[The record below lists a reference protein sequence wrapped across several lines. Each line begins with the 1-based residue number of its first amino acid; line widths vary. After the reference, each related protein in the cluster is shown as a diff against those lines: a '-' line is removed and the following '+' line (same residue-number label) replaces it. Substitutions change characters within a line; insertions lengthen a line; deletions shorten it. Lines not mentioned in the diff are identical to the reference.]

1 MAVYSLYETDEAQ
14 QLRDSAR
21 GFLARYWPPD
31 KALERAAQPEALR
44 ELWQRAVYQGWTSL
58 GSDAEAVGLREVL
71 VLLEELGRA
80 ACPVPLLDAF
90 VATVALRQANTTA
103 AHDVLEA
110 LEEGTAAISVAF
122 GPVDGDSN
130 AGSVVVMTTRD
141 GTTNF
146 TGTVRFV
153 EGLSFTTHLLVV
165 VDSTETTGEMA
176 LLRTDAP
183 GVTVTPTPGFA
194 IPPLCEVH
202 VENVPGQLI
211 PLPQGSLLNLLT
223 LARLGSVAR
232 AYGAANRSFE
242 LAVEH
247 AKVRKQFG
255 EFIGHFQAI
264 QHKLANCLINL
275 DATRLLLARAAKAYD
290 TSDPNWRYVANAT
303 CAFAN
308 PALRQTILECMH
320 ALGGISYMEEHE
332 VPRHFRRVHAD
343 LLRFGGVHA
352 AREGLA
358 ESLLDAGMMTP
369 DLDLGPEANA
379 FRQEVRAWLAEHWT
393 KEDQEAHHRLPIRE
407 QGSDRAFTD
416 ALVHQGWLGVSWPR
430 QWGGQERSAFEQLA
444 FEEEMSYWG
453 APTRTFGCGIG
464 IVGPALMAFGS
475 PEQRQRFL
483 PAFLRGEDM
492 FCLGYSEPE
501 AGSDLASLRMS
512 AAHDEMGWVINGT
525 KIYTTMGDLA
535 EYVWLAARTDPGAP
549 VKHAGISVFLVPT
562 NTPGITIRPDIA
574 LYGHPACTVY
584 YDNVRVPE
592 DALVGPVNGGWKIIT
607 SALASERILMGGI
620 VAEIRAFFDRLTA
633 YIARSED
640 VGTPLR
646 EDPRVRDAIG
656 SLAADLEAAR
666 MLLMQSIELVS
677 QGKVPFHQAAM
688 TKVFTSELGERLP
701 ETALELLGTAGTFAP
716 GTPQALLDGTFEYA
730 MRDSIYKVIGGGSN
744 EIQRTLIAIR
754 GLGLPR

>member
-1 MAVYSLYETDEAQ
+1 MAVQSLYETDEAQ
-14 QLRDSAR
+14 QLRDAAR
-21 GFLARYWPPD
+21 GFLARYWPSD
-31 KALERAAQPEALR
+31 KALEDASKPEALL
-44 ELWQRAVYQGWTSL
+44 ELWQRIAAQGWTSL
-58 GSDAEAVGLREVL
+58 GSDAESGGLGEAL
-71 VLLEELGRA
+71 ILLEELGRA
-80 ACPVPLLDAF
+80 ACPVPLLDSF
-90 VATVALRQANTTA
+90 LVTTVLREIDILSV
-103 AHDVLEA
+103 HELLEA
-110 LEEGTAAISVAF
+110 LEAGTAALSVAL
-122 GPVDGDSN
+122 GPLDGDSN
-130 AGSVVVMTTRD
+130 ARSVATVKAAD
-141 GTTNF
+141 GTMNF
-146 TGTVRFV
+146 SGTVRFV
-153 EGLSFTTHLLVV
+153 EGLSFTTYVLVAIGSN
-165 VDSTETTGEMA
+165 DTADEMA
-176 LLRTDAP
+176 LLRVDAP

-194 IPPLCEVH
+194 IPPLCEVRL
-202 VENVPGQLI
+202 ENVAGQLVS
-211 PLPQGSLLNLLT
+211 LPQSSLRDLAI
-223 LARLGSVAR
+223 LARLGSIAR
-232 AYGAANRSFE
+232 AYGAASRSFD

-255 EFIGHFQAI
+255 ELIGHFQAI
-264 QHKLANCLINL
+264 QHKLANCLIRL
-275 DATRLLLARAAKAYD
+275 DATKLLLARSAKAYD
-290 TSDPNWRYVANAT
+290 TSDPTWRYVAHAT

-343 LLRFGGVHA
+343 LFRFGGVQV

-358 ESLLDAGMMTP
+358 KSLLDAGMTTP

-416 ALVHQGWLGVSWPR
+416 ALAKQGWLGVSWPS

-444 FEEEMSYWG
+444 FEEEMSYQG
-453 APTRTFGCGIG
+453 IPNRTYACGIG

-475 PEQRQRFL
+475 PEQQQRFL
-483 PAFLRGEDM
+483 PAFLRGEDT

-501 AGSDLASLRMS
+501 AGSDLASLRTS
-512 AAHDEMGWVINGT
+512 ATRDESGWVINGT
-525 KIYTTMGDLA
+525 KIYTTMGDVA
-535 EYVWLAARTDPGAP
+535 DYVWLAARTDPDAP

-574 LYGHPACTVY
+574 LYGHPACTVF
-584 YDNVRVPE
+584 YDNVHVPE
-592 DALVGPVNGGWKIIT
+592 EALVGPVNGGWKIIT

-620 VAEIRAFFDRLTA
+620 VAEIRKNFDLLTA
-633 YIARSED
+633 SIAKSKE
-640 VGTPLR
+640 GSSLR
-646 EDPRVRDAIG
+646 GDPRVRDKIG

-701 ETALELLGTAGTFAP
+701 EAALELLGTAGTFAP
-716 GTPQALLDGTFEYA
+716 GVPQALLDGTFEYA
-730 MRDSIYKVIGGGSN
+730 LRDSIYKVIGGGSN
-744 EIQRTLIAIR
+744 EIQRTLIAVR

>member
-1 MAVYSLYETDEAQ
+1 MAVQSLYETDEVQ

-31 KALERAAQPEALR
+31 KALERAVRPGALQ
-44 ELWQRAVYQGWTSL
+44 ELWQRAAAQGWTSL
-58 GSDAEAVGLREVL
+58 GSDAEAGGLQEVL
-71 VLLEELGRA
+71 ALLEELGRT

-90 VATVALRQANTTA
+90 LATTALRQADTPA
-103 AHDVLEA
+103 AREVFEA
-110 LEEGTAAISVAF
+110 LEAGTAAISVAL
-122 GPVDGDSN
+122 GPADGDSN
-130 AGSVVVMTTRD
+130 AGSVVVTATGD
-141 GTTNF
+141 GAAHV

-153 EGLSFTTHLLVV
+153 EGLSFATHLLVAV
-165 VDSTETTGEMA
+165 GSSEGTDEVA
-176 LLRTDAP
+176 IIRTDAQ

-194 IPPLCEVH
+194 VPSLSEVH
-202 VENVPGQLI
+202 LENVSDQII
-211 PLPQGSLLNLLT
+211 PLPHGSLPSLAT
-223 LARLGSVAR
+223 LARLGCVAR

-264 QHKLANCLINL
+264 QHKLANCLITL

-290 TSDPNWRYVANAT
+290 SSDASWQYIANAT

-343 LLRFGGVHA
+343 LFRFGGVRA
-352 AREGLA
+352 AREGVAHL
-358 ESLLDAGMMTP
+358 LLDARMTTP

-407 QGSDRAFTD
+407 QGSDRAFTE
-416 ALVHQGWLGVSWPR
+416 ALAEQGWLGVSWPR
-430 QWGGQERSAFEQLA
+430 QWGGQERSIFEQLA
-444 FEEEMSYWG
+444 FEEEMSYQG

-464 IVGPALMAFGS
+464 IVGPALMAYGS
-475 PEQRQRFL
+475 PEQQRRFL
-483 PAFLRGEDM
+483 PAFLQGKDT

-501 AGSDLASLRMS
+501 AGSDLASLRTT
-512 AAHDEMGWVINGT
+512 ATRDEIGWVINGT

-535 EYVWLAARTDPGAP
+535 DYVWLAARTDPAAP

-562 NTPGITIRPDIA
+562 KTPGITIRPDIA
-574 LYGHPACTVY
+574 LYGHPACTVF
-584 YDNVRVPE
+584 YDNVHVPE
-592 DALVGPVNGGWKIIT
+592 NALVGQVNGGWKIIT
-607 SALASERILMGGI
+607 SALASERVLMGGI
-620 VAEIRAFFDRLTA
+620 VAEIRAYFDRLTA
-633 YIARSED
+633 YLATAERA
-640 VGTPLR
+640 GKPLR
-646 EDPRVRDAIG
+646 QDPLVRDRIG

-677 QGKVPFHQAAM
+677 RGQVPFHQAAM

-716 GTPQALLDGTFEYA
+716 GTPQALLDGSFEYA
-730 MRDSIYKVIGGGSN
+730 LRDSIYKVIGGGSN
-744 EIQRTLIAIR
+744 EIQRTLIATR
-754 GLGLPR
+754 SLGLPR

>member
-1 MAVYSLYETDEAQ
+1 MAVESLYETDEAQ

-21 GFLARYWPPD
+21 GFLTRYWPPD
-31 KALERAAQPEALR
+31 KALERANQPEALR
-44 ELWQRAVYQGWTSL
+44 ELWQRAAAQGWTSL
-58 GSDAEAVGLREVL
+58 GLDSEAGGMREVL

-80 ACPVPLLDAF
+80 ACPVPLLDTF
-90 VATVALRQANTTA
+90 LATTALRQADTSA
-103 AHDVLEA
+103 AYEVLEVMEA
-110 LEEGTAAISVAF
+110 GTVAISVAV
-122 GPVDGDSN
+122 GPEDGDSN
-130 AGSVVVMTTRD
+130 AGSVAGITTSE
-141 GTTNF
+141 GTVHF

-165 VDSTETTGEMA
+165 VGYTETTDEMA

-194 IPPLCEVH
+194 IPPLSEVH
-202 VENVPGQLI
+202 LENVSGQRISLS
-211 PLPQGSLLNLLT
+211 QGSLRNLAM

-247 AKVRKQFG
+247 ARVRKQFG

-275 DATRLLLARAAKAYD
+275 DATKLLLARAAKAYD
-290 TSDPNWRYVANAT
+290 TSDPTWRYVANAT

-308 PALRQTILECMH
+308 RALRQTILECMH

-352 AREGLA
+352 VREGLA

-379 FRQEVRAWLAEHWT
+379 FRQQVRAWLAEHWT
-393 KEDQEAHHRLPIRE
+393 KEDQEAHRRLPIRE
-407 QGSDRAFTD
+407 QGFDRDFSR
-416 ALVHQGWLGVSWPR
+416 ALAMQGWLGISWPR
-430 QWGGQERSAFEQLA
+430 QWGGQEHSIFEQLV
-444 FEEEMSYWG
+444 FEEEMAYQG
-453 APTRTFGCGIG
+453 VPIRAHACGIG

-475 PEQRQRFL
+475 HEQQQRFL
-483 PAFLRGEDM
+483 PAFLRGEDT

-501 AGSDLASLRMS
+501 AGSDLASLRTS
-512 AAHDEMGWVINGT
+512 ATRDETGWVINGT
-525 KIYTTMGDLA
+525 KIYTTMGDVA
-535 EYVWLAARTDPGAP
+535 DYVWLAARTDPDAP
-549 VKHAGISVFLVPT
+549 VKHAGISVFLVPA
-562 NTPGITIRPDIA
+562 NTPGITIRSDIA
-574 LYGHPACTVY
+574 LYGHPACTVF

-607 SALASERILMGGI
+607 SALASERILMGSI
-620 VAEIRAFFDRLTA
+620 VAEIRENFDRLSA
-633 YIARSED
+633 FIARLED
-640 VGTPLR
+640 DGSPLR
-646 EDPRVRDAIG
+646 GDPRVRDKIG

-677 QGKVPFHQAAM
+677 QGQIPFHQAAM
-688 TKVFTSELGERLP
+688 TKVFTSELGECLP
-701 ETALELLGTAGTFAP
+701 ETALDLLGTAGTFAP
-716 GTPQALLDGTFEYA
+716 GVPQALLDGTFEYA
-730 MRDSIYKVIGGGSN
+730 LRDSIYKVIGGGSN
-744 EIQRTLIAIR
+744 EIQRTLIATR

>member
-1 MAVYSLYETDEAQ
+1 MAVHSLYETDEVQ

-21 GFLARYWPPD
+21 GFLVRYWPSD
-31 KALERAAQPEALR
+31 RALERVDQPDALR
-44 ELWQRAVYQGWTSL
+44 EIWQRAAAQGWTSL
-58 GSDAEAVGLREVL
+58 GTDAGDGGLREVL

-80 ACPVPLLDAF
+80 SCPIPLLDAF
-90 VATVALRQANTTA
+90 VATTALKQSYSSVV
-103 AHDVLEA
+103 HKVLGA

-122 GPVDGDSN
+122 GPEDGDSN
-130 AGSVVVMTTRD
+130 AGRITGITTLD

-153 EGLSFTTHLLVV
+153 EGLSFATHLLVV
-165 VDSTETTGEMA
+165 VGSTETTAEMA
-176 LLRTDAP
+176 LIQTDAP

-194 IPPLCEVH
+194 VPPLSEVH
-202 VENVPGQLI
+202 LENVVGQLI
-211 PLPQGSLLNLLT
+211 SLPQDSLRNLVA
-223 LARLGSVAR
+223 LARIGGVAR
-232 AYGAANRSFE
+232 AYGAASRSFD

-255 EFIGHFQAI
+255 EYIGHFQAI
-264 QHKLANCLINL
+264 QHKLANCLISL
-275 DATRLLLARAAKAYD
+275 DATKLLLARAAKAYE
-290 TSDPNWRYVANAT
+290 TSDPTWCYVANAA

-343 LLRFGGVHA
+343 LLRFGGVNA
-352 AREGLA
+352 VREGLA
-358 ESLLDAGMMTP
+358 ESILDAGMTTP

-393 KEDQEAHHRLPIRE
+393 KENQEAHRRLPIRE
-407 QGSDRAFTD
+407 QGFDRDFARSL
-416 ALVHQGWLGVSWPR
+416 AKQGWLGLSWPG
-430 QWGGQERSAFEQLA
+430 QWGGQDRSVFEQLA
-444 FEEEMSYWG
+444 FEEEMAYQG
-453 APTRTFGCGIG
+453 VPNRAFACGIG

-475 PEQRQRFL
+475 QEQQQRFL
-483 PAFLRGEDM
+483 PAFLRGEDT

-501 AGSDLASLRMS
+501 AGSDLASLRTS
-512 AAHDEMGWVINGT
+512 ATRDESGWVINGT
-525 KIYTTMGDLA
+525 KIYTTMGDVA
-535 EYVWLAARTDPGAP
+535 DYVWLAARTDPDAP

-562 NTPGITIRPDIA
+562 NTPGITIRPDRA
-574 LYGHPACTVY
+574 LYGHPACTVF
-584 YDNVRVPE
+584 YDNVHVPE

-607 SALASERILMGGI
+607 SALASERILMGSI
-620 VAEIRAFFDRLTA
+620 VSEFRENFDRLTSYVA
-633 YIARSED
+633 TVESA
-640 VGTPLR
+640 GKPMR
-646 EDPRVRDAIG
+646 EDPLVRDKIG

-701 ETALELLGTAGTFAP
+701 EAALELLGTAGTFAP
-716 GTPQALLDGTFEYA
+716 GVPQALLDGTFEYA
-730 MRDSIYKVIGGGSN
+730 LRDSIYKVIGGGSN

>member
-1 MAVYSLYETDEAQ
+1 MAVQSLYETDEAQ

-31 KALERAAQPEALR
+31 KAFEDASKPEALL
-44 ELWQRAVYQGWTSL
+44 ELWQRIAAQGWTSL
-58 GSDAEAVGLREVL
+58 GSDAEAGGLGEAL
-71 VLLEELGRA
+71 ILLEELGRA
-80 ACPVPLLDAF
+80 ACPMPLLDSF
-90 VATVALRQANTTA
+90 LATTALRGIDSPAV
-103 AHDVLEA
+103 HELLEA
-110 LEEGTAAISVAF
+110 LEAGRSAISVAF
-122 GPVDGDSN
+122 GPGDGDSK
-130 AGSVVVMTTRD
+130 AGSVATVEATD
-141 GTTNF
+141 GTMNF
-146 TGTVRFV
+146 SGTVRFV
-153 EGLSFTTHLLVV
+153 EGLSFTAYLLVAIGS
-165 VDSTETTGEMA
+165 DETTNEMA
-176 LLRTDAP
+176 LLRVDAP

-194 IPPLCEVH
+194 VPPLSEVQL
-202 VENVPGQLI
+202 ENVPGQLVS
-211 PLPQGSLLNLLT
+211 LPQSNLRDLAI

-232 AYGAANRSFE
+232 AYGAASRSFD

-255 EFIGHFQAI
+255 ELIGHFQAI
-264 QHKLANCLINL
+264 QHKLANCLISL
-275 DATRLLLARAAKAYD
+275 DATKLLLARSAKAYD
-290 TSDPNWRYVANAT
+290 TSDPTWHYVAHAT

-343 LLRFGGVHA
+343 LFRFGGVHA
-352 AREGLA
+352 AREGLV
-358 ESLLDAGMMTP
+358 ESLLDDGMTTP

-379 FRQEVRAWLAEHWT
+379 FRQEVRDWLAKHWT
-393 KEDQEAHHRLPIRE
+393 KEDQEAHHQLPIRE
-407 QGSDRAFTD
+407 QGSDRSFTD
-416 ALVHQGWLGVSWPR
+416 ALAKQGWLGVSWPR

-444 FEEEMSYWG
+444 FEEEMSYQG
-453 APTRTFGCGIG
+453 VPNRTYACGIG

-475 PEQRQRFL
+475 PEQQQRFL
-483 PAFLRGEDM
+483 PAFLRGEDT

-501 AGSDLASLRMS
+501 AGSDMASLRTS
-512 AAHDEMGWVINGT
+512 ATRDETGWVINGT
-525 KIYTTMGDLA
+525 KIYTTMGDVA
-535 EYVWLAARTDPGAP
+535 DYVWLAARTDPDAP
-549 VKHAGISVFLVPT
+549 VKHAGISVFLVPK

-574 LYGHPACTVY
+574 LYGHPACTVF
-584 YDNVRVPE
+584 YDNVHVSE

-620 VAEIRAFFDRLTA
+620 VAEIRASFDQLTT
-633 YIARSED
+633 YIAKSEEN
-640 VGTPLR
+640 GSSLR
-646 EDPRVRDAIG
+646 GDPRVRDKIG

-701 ETALELLGTAGTFAP
+701 EAALELLGTAGTFAP
-716 GTPQALLDGTFEYA
+716 GVPQALLDGTFEYA
-730 MRDSIYKVIGGGSN
+730 LRDSIYKVIGGGSN
-744 EIQRTLIAIR
+744 EIQRTLIAVR

>member
-1 MAVYSLYETDEAQ
+1 MAVQSLYETDEVQ

-31 KALERAAQPEALR
+31 KALERAAQPDALL
-44 ELWQRAVYQGWTSL
+44 EFWQRAAAQGWTSL
-58 GSDAEAVGLREVL
+58 GSDAEAGGLREVL
-71 VLLEELGRA
+71 TLLEELGRA

-90 VATVALRQANTTA
+90 LATTALRRVDTPA
-103 AHDVLEA
+103 AHEVLEA
-110 LEEGTAAISVAF
+110 LEAGTAAISVAL
-122 GPVDGDSN
+122 GPAGGDDN
-130 AGSVVVMTTRD
+130 AGSVSVTSTPG
-141 GTTNF
+141 GTAHF

-153 EGLSFTTHLLVV
+153 EGLPFTTHLLVAV
-165 VDSTETTGEMA
+165 GSTETTDEVA

-194 IPPLCEVH
+194 IPPLCELH
-202 VENVPGQLI
+202 LENLPGQLI
-211 PLPQGSLLNLLT
+211 SLPQNSLRNLVT

-264 QHKLANCLINL
+264 QHKLANCLISL
-275 DATRLLLARAAKAYD
+275 DATKFLLARAAKAYD

-343 LLRFGGVHA
+343 LFRFGGVHA

-358 ESLLDAGMMTP
+358 ESLLDAGMTTP

-379 FRQEVRAWLAEHWT
+379 FRQQVRAWLAEHWT

-407 QGSDRAFTD
+407 QGSDRAFND
-416 ALVHQGWLGVSWPR
+416 ALVQQGWLGVSWPK

-444 FEEEMSYWG
+444 FEEEMSYQG
-453 APTRTFGCGIG
+453 APNRAYACGIG

-475 PEQRQRFL
+475 HEQQQRFL

-501 AGSDLASLRMS
+501 AGSDLASLRTS
-512 AAHDEMGWVINGT
+512 ATRDESGWVINGT

-535 EYVWLAARTDPGAP
+535 DYVWLAARTDPDAP

-562 NTPGITIRPDIA
+562 NTPGITIQPDIA
-574 LYGHPACTVY
+574 LYGHPACTVF

-607 SALASERILMGGI
+607 YALASERILMGGI
-620 VAEIRAFFDRLTA
+620 VAEIRASFDQLTSYA
-633 YIARSED
+633 AMAERA
-640 VGTPLR
+640 GKPLR
-646 EDPRVRDAIG
+646 EDPRVRDKIA

-666 MLLMQSIELVS
+666 VLLMQSIELVS
-677 QGKVPFHQAAM
+677 RGQVPFHQAAM

-716 GTPQALLDGTFEYA
+716 GVPQALLDGTFEYA
-730 MRDSIYKVIGGGSN
+730 LRDSIYKVIGGGSN

>member
-1 MAVYSLYETDEAQ
+1 MAVQTLYETDEVQ

-44 ELWQRAVYQGWTSL
+44 ELWQRAAAQGWTSL
-58 GSDAEAVGLREVL
+58 GSDPEAGGLQEV
-71 VLLEELGRA
+71 VALLEELGRA

-90 VATVALRQANTTA
+90 LATTALRQADTSA
-103 AHDVLEA
+103 GREVLEA
-110 LEEGTAAISVAF
+110 LDAGVAAISVAL
-122 GPVDGDSN
+122 GLADGDGS
-130 AGSVVVMTTRD
+130 AGSVNSVSSPD
-141 GTTNF
+141 GATHF
-146 TGTVRFV
+146 SGTVRFV
-153 EGLSFTTHLLVV
+153 EGLSFATHLLVAIG
-165 VDSTETTGEMA
+165 SSEATEEVA
-176 LLRTDAP
+176 LIRTDAA
-183 GVTVTPTPGFA
+183 GVTATPTPGFA
-194 IPPLCEVH
+194 IPPLGEVRL
-202 VENVPGQLI
+202 ENVPGQLI
-211 PLPQGSLLNLLT
+211 PLPQGSLQRIST
-223 LARLGSVAR
+223 LARVGSVAR

-255 EFIGHFQAI
+255 EYIGHFQAI

-290 TSDPNWRYVANAT
+290 TIDPAWEYVANAT

-308 PALRQTILECMH
+308 PALRQTVLECMH

-343 LLRFGGVHA
+343 LFRFGGMHA

-358 ESLLDAGMMTP
+358 HVLLDAGVTTP

-379 FRQEVRAWLAEHWT
+379 FRQEVRAWLAEHWS
-393 KEDQEAHHRLPIRE
+393 KEQQEAHHRLPVRE
-407 QGSDRAFTD
+407 QGADRAFTD
-416 ALVHQGWLGVSWPR
+416 ALAEQGWLGVSWPK
-430 QWGGQERSAFEQLA
+430 QWGGQERSVFEQLA
-444 FEEEMSYWG
+444 FEEEMSYQG
-453 APTRTFGCGIG
+453 APTRLYACGIG
-464 IVGPALMAFGS
+464 IVGPALMAYGS
-475 PEQRQRFL
+475 PEQQQRFL
-483 PAFLRGEDM
+483 PAFLQGKDT

-501 AGSDLASLRMS
+501 AGSDLASLRTT
-512 AAHDEMGWVINGT
+512 ATRDETGWVINGT
-525 KIYTTMGDLA
+525 KIYTTMGDIA
-535 EYVWLAARTDPGAP
+535 DYVWLAARTDPNAP

-562 NTPGITIRPDIA
+562 KTPGITIQPDIA
-574 LYGHPACTVY
+574 LYGHPACTVF
-584 YDNVRVPE
+584 YDNVHVPE
-592 DALVGPVNGGWKIIT
+592 DALVGQVNGGWKIIT

-620 VAEIRAFFDRLTA
+620 VAEIRANFDRLTV
-633 YIARSED
+633 YIAHTQQD
-640 VGTPLR
+640 GKLLR
-646 EDPRVRDAIG
+646 QDPQVRDRIG

-677 QGKVPFHQAAM
+677 RGQVPFHQAAM

-716 GTPQALLDGTFEYA
+716 GTPQALLDGDFEYA
-730 MRDSIYKVIGGGSN
+730 LRDSIYKVIGGGSN
-744 EIQRTLIAIR
+744 EIQRTLIATR